1 MYLNGCLVIVVRN
14 CIYLFSILE
23 KCSCPKEI
31 TTNSYE
37 YAPYT
42 RYIVGYEKN
51 TNAPKY
57 KGIFFVILDKMMKH
71 CCGNCSGGHGPST
84 IKWED
89 ISKTKQKTMMNMKT
103 AIEDGNYDLSFP
115 AEGGKTSD
123 YYRYC

>member
-1 MYLNGCLVIVVRN
+1 MYSLS
-14 CIYLFSILE
+14 FLE

-103 AIEDGNYDLSFP
+103 AIENGNYDLSFP

-123 YYRYC
+123 YYR